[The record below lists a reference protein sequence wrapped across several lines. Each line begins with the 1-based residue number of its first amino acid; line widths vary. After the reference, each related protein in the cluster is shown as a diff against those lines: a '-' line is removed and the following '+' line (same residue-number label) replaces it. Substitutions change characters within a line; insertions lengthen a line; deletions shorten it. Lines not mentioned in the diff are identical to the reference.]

1 MDLSVLFWPRECHG
15 NAAEKRLGSALVK
28 IAPRWQVQGSR
39 EGTRGMDHDT
49 PAPASSQYG
58 TSAYSL
64 HAIHLV
70 RTTQQQTLQ
79 LSQMADQK
87 ASILMGASFLV
98 FSIAVSRAFSGH
110 LPVSLAVLALFAFL
124 SSLCAV
130 IAVLPSV
137 SPKGEP
143 QGANRLFFGHF
154 AARDEAEWTEE
165 VLDRLRDDEAVFR
178 TMLHDI
184 YQNGQVLR
192 RKKYRFLAIA
202 YRLFVVGLVVTL
214 GSFVVEMWVR

>member
-1 MDLSVLFWPRECHG
+1 MDSESFAPPS
-15 NAAEKRLGSALVK
+15 GS
-28 IAPRWQVQGSR
+28 Q
-39 EGTRGMDHDT
+39 H
-49 PAPASSQYG
+49 G

-110 LPVSLAVLALFAFL
+110 LPVSLAILAMFAFL

-154 AARDEAEWTEE
+154 AARDEAVWTED
-165 VLDRLRDDEAVFR
+165 VLERLRDDEAVFR

-202 YRLFVVGLVVTL
+202 YRLFVFGLVVTL
-214 GSFVVEMWVR
+214 VSFGVEMWAR